1 MEEKTLEELN
11 LMTKEELVSLII
23 GDKKET
29 ETICTKSID
38 SVNGQ
43 VAREFVIK
51 DLAGTV
57 IKTEK
62 WDWKYDKSG
71 VVSEITKTVLNE
83 KSMPIES
90 TKIATVDGVLK
101 NIKVDIEPVD
111 IKPVDIKPIEEK
123 PIDIQPA
130 KEVVVK

>member
-1 MEEKTLEELN
+1 
-11 LMTKEELVSLII
+11 
-23 GDKKET
+23 
-29 ETICTKSID
+29 
-38 SVNGQ
+38 
-43 VAREFVIK
+43 
-51 DLAGTV
+51 
-57 IKTEK
+57 
-62 WDWKYDKSG
+62 
-71 VVSEITKTVLNE
+71 
-83 KSMPIES
+83 MPIES